1 MKLITLLMIAALLTS
16 TACSS
21 KKKQAAVEGQGTDQ
35 IASFGEDADFI
46 IESDSQDLLAVEDTP
61 TSESIDPML
70 EEQFVSPVIEEEM
83 ASTSFQT
90 TGQVGT
96 YTIESGDTYM
106 LIAFKLYGDYRKWKS
121 VADMNPG
128 LSSAQLS
135 VGQNIKYDM
144 PSQPFVWN
152 PQGNPHMIQS
162 GETLGTIANNKYGS
176 AMRWKDIYNNNRPM
190 ILDKNMIFAGFTL
203 YWIPDRDIASE

>member
-1 MKLITLLMIAALLTS
+1 MKLMSLLMIAALLTS

-21 KKKQAAVEGQGTDQ
+21 KKKQAAEDGQGTDQ

-46 IESDSQDLLAVEDTP
+46 IESDSEDLMAVEDAPMT
-61 TSESIDPML
+61 ESIDPMV
-70 EEQFVSPVIEEEM
+70 EEQFLAPVDQGM
-83 ASTSFQT
+83 AMT
-90 TGQVGT
+90 TGQMGS
-96 YTIESGDTYM
+96 YTVESGDTYM

-128 LSSAQLS
+128 KSSAQLRA
-135 VGQNIKYDM
+135 GENIQYDM

-152 PQGNPHMIQS
+152 PQGNPHLIRS
-162 GETLGTIANNKYGS
+162 GETLGTISNDKYGTAS
-176 AMRWKDIYNNNRPM
+176 RWTDIYNNNRPM
-190 ILDKNMIFAGFTL
+190 ILDKNQIFAGFTL